1 MERELDSKHQHDEE
15 TQKNNSIYAE
25 KAEIQDYKADAIEA
39 ENIEHNQ
46 TVLQAV
52 RAYPWATFWAVVFS
66 CTIVRSPFLFAPH
79 AASRS

>member
-1 MERELDSKHQHDEE
+1 MERELDSKHHHDDELAD
-15 TQKNNSIYAE
+15 KNTAMYSE
-25 KAEIQDYKADAIEA
+25 KADVVDYKADAIEA

-66 CTIVRSPFLFAPH
+66 CTIVSCSYPAKTH
-79 AASRS
+79 AARG